1 MHVIRRGTAR
11 NWFAP
16 ACLAILCAAL
26 VGGCASHSQ
35 DLSVVREALVRGAPS
50 DALTKFTEKKEKPD
64 DLLYLLERG
73 YLEYEAGHYEASNTA
88 FDAAELRSADL
99 YTKSVTNEIASL
111 ITSDKVLP
119 YRSYPYELVM
129 IQYYRALN
137 YLALGQHEDALVEAR
152 KANQRL
158 TELADEKE
166 DKNTYRDDAFLQ
178 YFTGLL
184 YEDAGEWNDAAV
196 AYRDA
201 YEGYGH
207 YTSLF
212 GAAMPPTLPADL
224 YRALGRIGADDEA
237 KKLAEDNTDLSDQA
251 MRGRDDNV
259 VVFVEFGFAPFF
271 EPVDIVL
278 PIFDEKDDEK
288 YKDCDDCEEKYAG
301 VLVHRYGSDIYA
313 YSGSRYTLDHVLRFA
328 FPQVVNYPYTGVQ
341 AEITAPLD
349 ESIPTRPAEPL
360 GAIMHKTFNER
371 IPKILLKTVGR
382 ALVKEFARTRAKK
395 SDATLGALINIVN
408 VATEQADTRSWL
420 FLPDRISMVK
430 LALPSGPQKLRIDFK
445 GPGGAVVETQTVNL
459 TVDENHTTFVRVRS
473 YR

>member
-1 MHVIRRGTAR
+1 M
-11 NWFAP
+11 
-16 ACLAILCAAL
+16 
-26 VGGCASHSQ
+26 
-35 DLSVVREALVRGAPS
+35 VREALVRGAPAE
-50 DALTKFTEKKEKPD
+50 ALTKFTAKKEKPD

-73 YLEYEAGHYEASNTA
+73 YLEYEAGHYEASNQA

-99 YTKSVTNEIASL
+99 YTKSVSNELASL
-111 ITSDKVLP
+111 VTSDKVLP
-119 YRSYPYELVM
+119 YRGYPHELVM
-129 IQYYRALN
+129 IQYYRALD

-158 TELADEKE
+158 AELSDEKE
-166 DKNTYRDDAFLQ
+166 GKNTYRDDAFLQ

-201 YEGYGH
+201 YQAYGH
-207 YTSLF
+207 YESLF
-212 GAAMPPTLPADL
+212 GAAMPKTLPADL

-237 KKLAEDNTDLSDQA
+237 KKLADDHEDVADQA
-251 MRGRDDNV
+251 LRGRDNNV
-259 VVFVEFGFAPFF
+259 VVFVEFGFTPYF

-278 PIFDEKDDEK
+278 PIFDAKEDDK
-288 YKDCDDCEEKYAG
+288 YRDCDDCEDKYAG
-301 VLVHRYGSDIYA
+301 VLVSRYGSDIYA
-313 YSGSRYTLDHVLRFA
+313 YEGSRYTLDHVLRFA
-328 FPQVVNYPYTGVQ
+328 FPEVVNYPYTGVQ
-341 AEITAPLD
+341 AEIEAPRD
-349 ESIPTRPAEPL
+349 VRIPVQPAEPI

-371 IPKILLKTVGR
+371 IPKILLKTIAR

-430 LALPSGPQKLRIDFK
+430 LALPPGPQQLQIDFK
-445 GPGGAVVETQTVNL
+445 GPGGAVVETQTVNV
-459 TVDENHTTFVRVRS
+459 TVDEHHTTFVRVRS